1 MLKCK
6 YAWSHLDFTQGQYA
20 PCFRFKVN
28 KQPIAKITDKLPS
41 EVINS
46 DEMKEVRKSLQ
57 QGVFPKGCSDCE
69 FKEGAGLTSYRQQSM
84 ANMSWDKNN
93 EINYESTEIKKVF
106 DLELKLSRTCNFLCR
121 HCNSDSN
128 SSFELLGKKNPEIN
142 NELLNF
148 GFQHIYKADSPIIPV
163 SKNVIDD
170 IIVNIAPT
178 IEKFFFSGGE
188 PLYHIEH
195 YRFLE
200 RLISEQSIDTKKIIL
215 GYNTNLSM
223 IKFKKY
229 DLRDLWKHFKAIE
242 LTVSLD
248 GTGRLFNYFREKGDY
263 TEIVNNL
270 FTLVKDVP
278 NITSI
283 LLVCTCAAY
292 HAFYADI
299 IFKDIVS
306 LLAELEK
313 LPGKRYLNTKPT
325 FVHTPG
331 LDMLDLEKE
340 TKEFIITNLKA
351 TLTNENNLYNKSINE
366 IIQHLRG
373 NSKDDS
379 GNFKNI
385 VKAQDKLYNKNA
397 KVVPRIYEYIYHNKL
412 DWIDDDLAF

>member
-46 DEMKEVRKSLQ
+46 NEMKEVRKSLQ

-84 ANMSWDKNN
+84 ANTSWDKNN
-93 EINYESTEIKKVF
+93 EINYESTEIKKVL
-106 DLELKLSRTCNFLCR
+106 DLELKFSRTCNFLCR

-128 SSFELLGKKNPEIN
+128 SSFEILGKKKPEIN
-142 NELLNF
+142 KELLDL
-148 GFQHIYKADSPIIPV
+148 GFQHIYKADSPIIPI
-163 SKNVIDD
+163 SKKIIDD
-170 IIVNIAPT
+170 ILLNIAPT

-200 RLISEQSIDTKKIIL
+200 QLINNPGIDTKTITI

-223 IKFKKY
+223 IKFKQY
-229 DLRDLWKHFKAIE
+229 DLRELWKHFKAVE

-248 GTGRLFNYFREKGDY
+248 GTGRLFNYFRENGNYEEVID
-263 TEIVNNL
+263 NL

-278 NITSI
+278 NVTNI
-283 LLVCTCAAY
+283 LLVCTCTAY
-292 HAFYADI
+292 HAFYADV
-299 IFKDIVS
+299 IFKDIIV
-306 LLAELEK
+306 LLEELKK
-313 LPGKRYLNTKPT
+313 LPGNRHVSTKPT
-325 FVHTPG
+325 FVHTIG
-331 LDMLDLEKE
+331 LDMVDLELE
-340 TKEFIITNLKA
+340 TKEFILENLKV
-351 TLTNENNLYNKSINE
+351 TVTNDNNLYNRSINE
-366 IIQHLRG
+366 IIKHLQG
-373 NSKDDS
+373 NIRNKNA
-379 GNFKNI
+379 NFKNI
-385 VKAQDKLYNKNA
+385 VKIQDRLYNKNA
-397 KVVPRIYEYIYHNKL
+397 SILPRIYEYVYNSQLNWCK
-412 DWIDDDLAF
+412 DDLK